1 MSYCSSKYPDDIN
14 KYQDDI
20 SKYPSGIQFI
30 VGIVLDLVKTD
41 NTDNRGG

>member
-1 MSYCSSKYPDDIN
+1 MSYCSSEYP
-14 KYQDDI
+14 DDI

-30 VGIVLDLVKTD
+30 VGIVLDLVKTG